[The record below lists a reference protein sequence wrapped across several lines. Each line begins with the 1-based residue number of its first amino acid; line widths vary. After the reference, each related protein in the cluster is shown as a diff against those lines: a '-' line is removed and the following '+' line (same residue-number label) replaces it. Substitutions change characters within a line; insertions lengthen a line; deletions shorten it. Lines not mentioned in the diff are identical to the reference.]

1 MKRKRKLK
9 PLANPIELAMKGVQR
24 LTHKEVTKVI
34 DGLRQSAENMSKES
48 WADLADAC
56 RLTEAFNELRLTTGD
71 ETAEIVVEA
80 EQALIRIYYRAQST
94 QAWLTQ
100 EEDVAPLAW
109 LISLHDAQLRAT
121 SRREY
126 EQALTLVERKV
137 QAALKGN
144 ASPTR
149 TFLVGNLGRVC
160 QH

>member
-1 MKRKRKLK
+1 MSQQEVEKQLSLLSSS
-9 PLANPIELAMKGVQR
+9 LANMNK
-24 LTHKEVTKVI
+24 
-34 DGLRQSAENMSKES
+34 DS

-71 ETAEIVVEA
+71 DA
-80 EQALIRIYYRAQST
+80 EQIVIDAEKALIRIYYRAVNQQCWVT
-94 QAWLTQ
+94 E
-100 EEDVAPLAW
+100 EEDTIPLEW
-109 LISLHDAQLRAT
+109 LIALHEAQLRST

-126 EQALTLVERKV
+126 EQAISLVERKV
-137 QAALKGN
+137 QQALKGN